1 MSVHGIL
8 LIDLLGLGLILM
20 ILRLVRLGRLYA
32 GYAALW
38 IASTAS
44 LIVLVSLPSL
54 LGLVTRALGAVFPVS
69 ALTLLAFIFM
79 FLVLVL
85 FSVKLTVLTER
96 QTELIQRLALRE
108 LEAKERRQEEPGPG
122 SPAHVSPGT
131 GEWSSP

>member
-108 LEAKERRQEEPGPG
+108 LEAKERRQEEPGSA